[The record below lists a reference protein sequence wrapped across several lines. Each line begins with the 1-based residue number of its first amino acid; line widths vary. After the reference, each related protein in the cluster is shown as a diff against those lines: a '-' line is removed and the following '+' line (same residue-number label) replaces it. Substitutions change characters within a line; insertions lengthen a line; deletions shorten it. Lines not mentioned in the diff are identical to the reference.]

1 MKIWIYSSYVVVK
14 ATNSFVLV
22 YIECKAG
29 SEADGFAGASEV
41 LRYLSERVFNDPE
54 LEMDEKYSNLV

>member
-1 MKIWIYSSYVVVK
+1 MNAADTV
-14 ATNSFVLV
+14 VLV

-29 SEADGFAGASEV
+29 SEGDGFAGASEV

-54 LEMDEKYSNLV
+54 LEMDEQYSDLV